1 MHSTSLML
9 PAILN
14 IYNCRD
20 QEAGACIK
28 PVTIPPTMN
37 QMFTPRASVTSPAM
51 ANPSGVIPF
60 ETLLSGKTPGPAC
73 PAQPPLAQPPVEV
86 HWLGR
91 NYIYRYYA
99 LHGYY
104 GKQQCA

>member
-37 QMFTPRASVTSPAM
+37 QMFTPRASATGPAM
-51 ANPSGVIPF
+51 ANPSGVIPV
-60 ETLLSGKTPGPAC
+60 ETLFIRENTRPCMSGATTACTTASRGPLVR
-73 PAQPPLAQPPVEV
+73 P
-86 HWLGR
+86 
-91 NYIYRYYA
+91 
-99 LHGYY
+99 
-104 GKQQCA
+104 